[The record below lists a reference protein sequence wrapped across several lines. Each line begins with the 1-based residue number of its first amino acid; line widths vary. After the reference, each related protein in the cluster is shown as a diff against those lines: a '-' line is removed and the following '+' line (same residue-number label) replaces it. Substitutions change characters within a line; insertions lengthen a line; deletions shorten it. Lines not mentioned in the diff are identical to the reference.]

1 MKTKYIITFI
11 SLIAISSFSNSNAQ
25 SLHDYLKIATENS
38 PQLQAIQY
46 NYESDLEKIN
56 EIGSLQNTSIG
67 VGYFVSP
74 VETRVGAQ
82 KAKFSI
88 SQNLPWFG
96 TLNTKQEGAALKAD
110 ATLNGFD
117 LAKRT
122 LFLQIKT
129 RYYQLYELKSKEKI
143 VKEQLKIMATFEKL
157 ALSELEN
164 NRSTMV
170 DVLKIR
176 IEQNEL
182 LNLLNTI
189 QEDFKATQIAFNLLL
204 NRDENSAII
213 IANSLLIDAPE
224 VPFSK
229 DAISINPKL
238 LQLQNLKESLEK
250 QELATKKEGLP
261 TVGVGLDYVIVE
273 ERSVPNLAGNGKD
286 IFMPMVSVSIPLFSN
301 KYRSKQKQFQ
311 LDQKAIVATAINT
324 SNELTTLF
332 ETSESEMKNAQTSIH
347 TQNQNIAETE
357 RVKTLLLAAYETAT
371 IDFKQ
376 LLEIQQMKLKFQFKK
391 VVSEKE
397 YAIQKSTLEF
407 LTTTN

>member
-1 MKTKYIITFI
+1 MKTNYSITFI
-11 SLIAISSFSNSNAQ
+11 SLIVICSFSNAQ
-25 SLHDYLKIATENS
+25 SLDDYLKIATKNS
-38 PQLQAIQY
+38 PHLQSIHY

-56 EIGSLQNTSIG
+56 ELGSIQNTSIG

-96 TLNTKQEGAALKAD
+96 TLNTKQEGAALKAN
-110 ATLNGFD
+110 ATLNEFD
-117 LAKRT
+117 MAKRT

-129 RYYQLYELKSKEKI
+129 TYYQLYELKSKENI
-143 VKEQLKIMATFEKL
+143 ITEHLKLLTSFEEL

-176 IEQNEL
+176 IEKNEL
-182 LNLLNTI
+182 TNSLNTI
-189 QEDFKATQIAFNLLL
+189 QENFKAKQITFNLLL
-204 NRDENSAII
+204 NRNKNSEITITKNISINTSEAI
-213 IANSLLIDAPE
+213 
-224 VPFSK
+224 FSK
-229 DAISINPKL
+229 EAISTNPKL
-238 LQLQNLKESLEK
+238 LQLQNLKASLKKE
-250 QELATKKEGLP
+250 ELATKKEGLP
-261 TVGVGLDYVIVE
+261 TVGIGLDYVIVE
-273 ERSVPNLAGNGKD
+273 ERPAPNIADNGKD

-311 LDQKAIVATAINT
+311 LDQKAIVATSINT
-324 SNELTTLF
+324 TNELTTLF
-332 ETSESEMKNAQTSIH
+332 ETSESAIKTARTSIL
-347 TQNQNIAETE
+347 TQTQNIAETE
-357 RVKTLLLAAYETAT
+357 RIKTLLLAAYETSS

-376 LLEIQQMKLKFQFKK
+376 LLEIQQMKLKFEFKK
-391 VVSEKE
+391 VGSEKE

>member
-1 MKTKYIITFI
+1 MKTNYSITFI
-11 SLIAISSFSNSNAQ
+11 SLIVICSFSNAQ
-25 SLHDYLKIATENS
+25 SLDDYLKIAAKNS
-38 PQLQAIQY
+38 PQLQAIHY

-56 EIGSLQNTSIG
+56 ELGSIQNTSIG

-88 SQNLPWFG
+88 SQKLPWYG
-96 TLNTKQEGAALKAD
+96 TLHTKQEGAALKAN
-110 ATLNGFD
+110 ATLNEFD
-117 LAKRT
+117 MAKRT

-129 RYYQLYELKSKEKI
+129 TYYQLYELKSKENI
-143 VKEQLKIMATFEKL
+143 ITEHLKLLTSFEEL

-176 IEQNEL
+176 IEKNEL
-182 LNLLNTI
+182 TNSLNTI
-189 QEDFKATQIAFNLLL
+189 QENFKAKQITFNLLL
-204 NRDENSAII
+204 NRNKNSEITITKNISINTSEAI
-213 IANSLLIDAPE
+213 
-224 VPFSK
+224 FSK
-229 DAISINPKL
+229 EAISTNPKL
-238 LQLQNLKESLEK
+238 LQLQNLKASLKKE
-250 QELATKKEGLP
+250 ELATKKEGLP
-261 TVGVGLDYVIVE
+261 TVGIGLDYVIVE
-273 ERSVPNLAGNGKD
+273 ERPAPNIADNGKD

-311 LDQKAIVATAINT
+311 LDQKAIVANSINT
-324 SNELTTLF
+324 TNELTTLF
-332 ETSESEMKNAQTSIH
+332 EASESTMKTARTSIL
-347 TQNQNIAETE
+347 TQTQNIAETE
-357 RVKTLLLAAYETAT
+357 RIKTLLLAAYETSS

-376 LLEIQQMKLKFQFKK
+376 LLEIQQMKLKFEFKK
-391 VVSEKE
+391 VGSEKE